1 MVVVV
6 AFQLQVMQ
14 VVTNLVPVFPVVSCE
29 NRTHVY
35 IRSYVESSPGFIT
48 SRMSLTPQLHHK
60 IKMAAIVGG
69 LCTESGS
76 AYREV
81 IVSL

>member
-35 IRSYVESSPGFIT
+35 IRSYVESSPE
-48 SRMSLTPQLHHK
+48 SSPVQVLSLPARILPSTNISDYKRLW
-60 IKMAAIVGG
+60 GG
-69 LCTESGS
+69 V
-76 AYREV
+76 Y
-81 IVSL
+81 